1 MKKVLFALV
10 AMSLLFTAC
19 EDGNDDYIK
28 LKEVDDVCTMMD
40 DINFMAYCYDE
51 FDVNKDGKVSMEEA
65 AAVRSMFLSDAD
77 GYVRTIKGIE
87 YFTNLEDLSQ
97 LDPLRAVDI
106 DLNNNKK
113 LRTVR
118 LTFSEDAF
126 LDLSTKISINF
137 GNNTVLKTL
146 RLSNCNLNDLDLSEH
161 VSLTYVSLD
170 NVAIENLNLANGNEI
185 TLNLVEGWS
194 DYRKSD
200 CPILTIWFKKGQAF
214 DIYDDDGYYHESVKY
229 NYTVKYID

>member
-19 EDGNDDYIK
+19 EDGNDDFIK

-40 DINFMAYCYDE
+40 DINFMAYCYEE

-65 AAVRSMFLSDAD
+65 AAVRAMSLSDAD

-87 YFTNLEDLSQ
+87 YFTNLEYLSQ
-97 LDPLRAVDI
+97 LDALRAVDI

-118 LTFSEDAF
+118 FNFSDDAF

-161 VSLTYVSLD
+161 VSLIDVSLD

-194 DYRKSD
+194 RKSD